1 MKESKIQSA
10 IIDALCLH
18 KDVTWCMVVTSGG
31 FKVRG
36 SYIQIGRF
44 FDSNHDLKAG
54 VSDII
59 GQLKDGRFF
68 CIEVKKPKEKPT
80 DEQLYFLQMV
90 KDSGGV
96 SGWADNIADALN
108 IIRIS

>member
-1 MKESKIQSA
+1 VKESKIQSA

-18 KDVTWCMVVTSGG
+18 KDVAWCMVVTSGG

-36 SYIQIGRF
+36 SYIQIGQF
-44 FDSNHDLKAG
+44 YDSERNKQTG

-68 CIEVKKPKEKPT
+68 CIEVKRPKEKPT
-80 DEQLYFLQMV
+80 KEQLHFLKMV
-90 KDSGGV
+90 RESGGV
-96 SGWADNIADALN
+96 SGWADNVKDALN
-108 IIRIS
+108 ILKA

>member
-1 MKESKIQSA
+1 
-10 IIDALCLH
+10 
-18 KDVTWCMVVTSGG
+18 MVVTSGG

-36 SYIQIGRF
+36 SYIQIGQYYQS
-44 FDSNHDLKAG
+44 DHKKKTG

-80 DEQLYFLQMV
+80 KEQLYFLQLV
-90 KDSGGV
+90 RESGGV
-96 SGWADNIADALN
+96 SGWADNVSDAMKLIPTN
-108 IIRIS
+108 